1 MRYRCDLGK
10 VGSRIR
16 AARESL
22 GMTQEA
28 LATAISVSVR
38 GIQSNERQISVPGG
52 EVICGL
58 IQLGINANW
67 LLTGEGP
74 MRLSDLVAPVP
85 QAAPSP
91 PPQDLNQTYLSIAIQ
106 GVLEARPELAPAQ
119 QARLAADIYLRFQSM
134 NMAKPEAA

>member
-1 MRYRCDLGK
+1 MTFQARLKEARASIGCSQVEMAAQIGVSARSYQGYEDGRSLPCAEAIAGI
-10 VGSRIR
+10 VG
-16 AARESL
+16 
-22 GMTQEA
+22 T
-28 LATAISVSVR
+28 
-38 GIQSNERQISVPGG
+38 
-52 EVICGL
+52 
-58 IQLGINANW
+58 GINANW

-119 QARLAADIYLRFQSM
+119 QARLAADIYLRFLSM